1 MINYD
6 YDPHFH
12 KKPLNDFDI
21 MKDSCELT
29 SSCKVSCKKNKGG
42 YYRRNK
48 KRLKRLL
55 PYLPQCM
62 KEDLLKCQLFIL
74 CWILSLLD

>member
-21 MKDSCELT
+21 INDSCEET
-29 SSCKVSCKKNKGG
+29 SSCKVSKKKNNQGG
-42 YYRRNK
+42 YYRRNFK
-48 KRLKRLL
+48 KGLKS
-55 PYLPQCM
+55 
-62 KEDLLKCQLFIL
+62 FFHTFH
-74 CWILSLLD
+74 SA